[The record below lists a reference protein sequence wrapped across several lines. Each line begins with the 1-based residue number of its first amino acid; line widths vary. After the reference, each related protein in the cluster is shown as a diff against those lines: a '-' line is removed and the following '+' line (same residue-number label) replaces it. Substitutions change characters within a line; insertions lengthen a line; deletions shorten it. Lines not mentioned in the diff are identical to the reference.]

1 LQLSN
6 WKIEPEAINTDKN
19 QLTCL
24 RIAFWK
30 REFPI
35 FEADPTTDEPQRYAL
50 EYEKILEPKLIEAV
64 KQSEIVTAIIENQKI
79 VQIK

>member
-1 LQLSN
+1 MQLCN
-6 WKIEPEAINTDKN
+6 WKIEPEAINTAKN

-30 REFPI
+30 RDLPI
-35 FEADPTTDEPQRYAL
+35 FEKESFDEEPQRYCF
-50 EYEKILEPKLIEAV
+50 EYEKTLEPKLIEAI
-64 KQSEIVTAIIENQKI
+64 KQSEILTVIIENQKI